1 MTLRGTRLP
10 AAGWMTLWVTMH
22 VHGYSC
28 IHAYPN
34 RHFPK
39 TVRTPDTCR
48 KSKSISDFW
57 SGRGVTLRGTRPLA
71 AGWMTLWVTLPRA
84 QPDASPSVGICSGSS
99 FWVSGHRR
107 GYSVSRGVAV
117 VTTCGGGCE
126 SSDCRGRSRLGGEQ
140 RCSRTMRSHGL
151 DLLTQRWRG
160 SETALRMA
168 CASAQ
173 LAVELRV
180 NAPNE
185 MVATPCPS
193 KSRTGHDTPD

>member
-1 MTLRGTRLP
+1 M
-10 AAGWMTLWVTMH
+10 TMH
-22 VHGYSC
+22 NHYLHAQHQ
-28 IHAYPN
+28 HAYPN

-71 AGWMTLWVTLPRA
+71 AGWMTLRVTWPRA

-99 FWVSGHRR
+99 FWVRGHRR

-126 SSDCRGRSRLGGEQ
+126 SSDCGGAISCGRGAVVVAR
-140 RCSRTMRSHGL
+140 MRSNGL
-151 DLLTQRWRG
+151 KLLTQRWRG
-160 SETALRMA
+160 SVTALRMA

-173 LAVELRV
+173 LAVELR
-180 NAPNE
+180 AREPNE